1 MGEPQILTFFRQ
13 LPAFSQAGNATLALL
28 SKNAVHYSYKPDEVI
43 FWEGEQPSGLIILEK
58 GSVKAFKTSTDGQE
72 YIWRI
77 FGPGDMINLI
87 ATLDERSNIANTL
100 AVTSVEV
107 WIIPVEVFRQ
117 ALHNDLALSQSI
129 IEKLVTQ
136 SRELVN
142 QLEDLALRP
151 ITSRLARFLLEQI
164 NHPSLSHPAIT
175 RVMVANHLATTPES
189 ISRSLRHLETA
200 GAIQFNRHRIV
211 IVNLEILRRIAQ
223 L

>member
-1 MGEPQILTFFRQ
+1 MGEAQIFTFFRQ
-13 LPAFSQAGNATLALL
+13 LPAFSQADNATLELL
-28 SKNAVHYSYKPDEVI
+28 ARNAVHYSYKPDEVI

-77 FGPGDMINLI
+77 FGPGDMINLL
-87 ATLDERSNIANTL
+87 ASLDNQPNVANTL
-100 AVTSVEV
+100 AVTVTEA
-107 WIIPVEVFRQ
+107 WMIPVDIFKQVLQ
-117 ALHNDLALSQSI
+117 NDLPLNRAM
-129 IEKLVTQ
+129 IEKLVKQ

-164 NHPSLSHPAIT
+164 NQPSLSHPAIT

-211 IVNLEILRRIAQ
+211 IVNLEILRGIAQ